1 MTQPG
6 LFDVHNRLESLSKA
20 GDPLVLL
27 NEKIDWTKFNGTLLL
42 ATSRERKSSAGRKPF
57 PALLMFKNGEVVAQ
71 QDGAAPRSKLAAF
84 IDQNI

>member
-42 ATSRERKSSAGRKPF
+42 ATSILEWYSPQQ
-57 PALLMFKNGEVVAQ
+57 LLWMQFEYAFKNKA
-71 QDGAAPRSKLAAF
+71 LY
-84 IDQNI
+84 